1 MWRMKLS
8 KLSVWDVAYAVDMAI
23 ACLITY
29 WAMVFLLPNLVG
41 WPSSSVGVLWAVI
54 STVFVYKDTR
64 AHSLSA
70 GISRL
75 ITTFASFALCLIYL
89 WLLPATTSGMA
100 ALIAI
105 GVLLMI
111 LIGRRDET
119 GLTAIT
125 IAVIMIIAAS
135 NPQDAWQQPLL
146 RLVDTVVGIAVGV
159 ACKWAG
165 SFVFYRIIGE
175 EVRRSRACLVMSLR
189 SRPVENLAARVSPL

>member
-1 MWRMKLS
+1 MMWRMKFS
-8 KLSVWDVAYAVDMAI
+8 KLSALDAAYAVDMAI

-29 WAMVFLLPNLVG
+29 WFMVLLLPHMVG
-41 WPSSSVGVLWAVI
+41 RPSTPVGVLWAVI
-54 STVFVYKDTR
+54 STVFVYRDTR
-64 AHSLSA
+64 VHSLSA

-75 ITTFASFALCLIYL
+75 IATFASFALCLIYL
-89 WLLPATTSGMA
+89 WLLPATTIGMA

-105 GVLLMI
+105 GAMLMV

-125 IAVIMIIAAS
+125 IAVIMIVAAGS
-135 NPQDAWQQPLL
+135 PEDAWQQPLL
-146 RLVDTVVGIAVGV
+146 RLLDTIVGIVVGV

-175 EVRRSRACLVMSLR
+175 EVR
-189 SRPVENLAARVSPL
+189 